1 MKKDE
6 KKEIY
11 MRIYVS
17 QSEVGKSDKEYI
29 KERKEIIK
37 QIKAEYGD
45 DVEIIGS
52 YVKDKW
58 GSTDKAF
65 FVSDWQNDKGCIKE
79 HEECVRRG
87 IEIIY
92 DGLPEKTNRE
102 KLLDET
108 KRIVCGERDRQY
120 GKPEYNFEK
129 IAKLWEYYLVY
140 PISQGDVAMMM
151 ILLKVAREGEKHKH
165 DNLVDIAGYA
175 ACAAE
180 CESRDDQSS

>member
-1 MKKDE
+1 
-6 KKEIY
+6 

-65 FVSDWQNDKGCIKE
+65 FVPGWQDDNDCVKE

-87 IEIIY
+87 IEIIC
-92 DGLPEKTNRE
+92 DGLSKKTNRE
-102 KLLDET
+102 KLIDEMIAGFWTSYLGT
-108 KRIVCGERDRQY
+108 KITVVDVC
-120 GKPEYNFEK
+120 N
-129 IAKLWEYYLVY
+129 
-140 PISQGDVAMMM
+140 MM
-151 ILLKVAREGEKHKH
+151 ILLKVARNSYKQKY
-165 DNLVDIAGYA
+165 DTLVDIAGYA

-180 CESRDDQSS
+180 CENYEDEEK

>member
-11 MRIYVS
+11 MRIYIS
-17 QSEVGKSDKEYI
+17 QSIVGKTAEEYSEEYR
-29 KERKEIIK
+29 KERKEIIR
-37 QIKAEYGD
+37 QLKAEYGD
-45 DVEIIGS
+45 DVEIVGS
-52 YVKDKW
+52 YRKDKW
-58 GSTDKAF
+58 QITDKAF
-65 FVSDWQNDKGCIKE
+65 FVPGWQDDEDCVKD

-92 DGLPEKTNRE
+92 TGLPEKINRE
-102 KLLDET
+102 KLLDEAR
-108 KRIVCGERDRQY
+108 RIVCGDRDRQY
-120 GKPEYNFEK
+120 GKPEDNFEK
-129 IAKLWEYYLVY
+129 ISKLWSYYLTY
-140 PISQGDVAMMM
+140 PISKGDVAMMM

-180 CESRDDQSS
+180 CEG

>member
-1 MKKDE
+1 
-6 KKEIY
+6 

-65 FVSDWQNDKGCIKE
+65 FVPGWQDDNDCVKE

-87 IEIIY
+87 IEIVY
-92 DGLPEKTNRE
+92 DGVTEATERE
-102 KLLDET
+102 KLLDEA
-108 KRIVCGERDRQY
+108 KRIVCGERDQQY
-120 GKPEYNFEK
+120 GNPEDNFEK
-129 IAKLWEYYLVY
+129 ISKFWSYYLIY
-140 PISQGDVAMMM
+140 PVSKRDVAMMM
-151 ILLKVAREGEKHKH
+151 VLLKVARESSGEEKH

-180 CESRDDQSS
+180 CEG

>member
-87 IEIIY
+87 VEIIY

-102 KLLDET
+102 KLLDEVIAEFWT
-108 KRIVCGERDRQY
+108 SYLGTEITSSDVCD
-120 GKPEYNFEK
+120 
-129 IAKLWEYYLVY
+129 L
-140 PISQGDVAMMM
+140 M
-151 ILLKVAREGEKHKH
+151 ILLKVAKNSFKQKH

-175 ACAAE
+175 ACEAE
-180 CESRDDQSS
+180 CELEK

>member
-1 MKKDE
+1 
-6 KKEIY
+6 

-65 FVSDWQNDKGCIKE
+65 FAPGWKDDEACITE
-79 HEECVRRG
+79 HDECERFG

-102 KLLDET
+102 KLLEEA
-108 KRIVCGERDRQY
+108 KRIVCGDRDRQY
-120 GKPEYNFEK
+120 GKPEFSAYEATFEPGDSGIK
-129 IAKLWEYYLVY
+129 KVVVLQDNKHNQEFILVPGY
-140 PISQGDVAMMM
+140 GMAFRWQDGKSI
-151 ILLKVAREGEKHKH
+151 GE
-165 DNLVDIAGYA
+165 
-175 ACAAE
+175 
-180 CESRDDQSS
+180 

>member
-1 MKKDE
+1 
-6 KKEIY
+6 

-17 QSEVGKSDKEYI
+17 QSKVGKSDKEYI

-87 IEIIY
+87 VEIIY

-108 KRIVCGERDRQY
+108 KRIVCGDWDRQY
-120 GKPEYNFEK
+120 GHPEDAFRV
-129 IAKLWEYYLVY
+129 IAEFWTCYLGTE
-140 PISQGDVAMMM
+140 ITASDVCDMM
-151 ILLKVAREGEKHKH
+151 ILLKVARNSFKQKH

-180 CESRDDQSS
+180 CERRNE